1 MFVCFFKSRFV
12 ILKAR
17 VQANCSFRLAHLHA
31 SEIFVHCTNSYALMN
46 VNCIFLKQKIIPP
59 HLKIKENLLQLI
71 EKKEKK
77 EKKTVVI
84 SLPFCTFDYTN
95 LSSKLTLPRYGLLNL
110 SFIFFCNESLFKA
123 RGISSRSVY
132 LVSSPSC
139 TDLDLLTRIKKILC
153 ELGEI
158 LNWR

>member
-1 MFVCFFKSRFV
+1 MFVCFFKSRFI

-31 SEIFVHCTNSYALMN
+31 SEIFVNSYALMN

-71 EKKEKK
+71 EKKKEGKK
-77 EKKTVVI
+77 KQNVVI
-84 SLPFCTFDYTN
+84 SLPFCTLYSTN

-110 SFIFFCNESLFKA
+110 SFIFFLVMIHYLRQREFLLGQFIWSLLPA
-123 RGISSRSVY
+123 I
-132 LVSSPSC
+132 
-139 TDLDLLTRIKKILC
+139 LTLIY
-153 ELGEI
+153 
-158 LNWR
+158 